1 MRALTTD
8 IDERLLIEAAQRDPR
23 HFGQLYEDNFDR
35 VYGYIARRTRDRAE
49 AEDLTAEVFRQAL
62 AKLRQFEWRGVPI
75 KAWLFRIAA
84 NVLHDRWRD
93 PATRREVAGDEVA
106 EPASDA
112 GIEQRTML
120 VQLLERLP
128 EDQQAV
134 LKRRFFEGR
143 SIAEI
148 AKELERSEGAIKQ
161 LQFRALQTLRR
172 QTRSQHE

>member
-84 NVLHDRWRD
+84 ECAARPLARSRD
-93 PATRREVAGDEVA
+93 A
-106 EPASDA
+106 
-112 GIEQRTML
+112 
-120 VQLLERLP
+120 
-128 EDQQAV
+128 
-134 LKRRFFEGR
+134 KRSG
-143 SIAEI
+143 
-148 AKELERSEGAIKQ
+148 G
-161 LQFRALQTLRR
+161 
-172 QTRSQHE
+172 

>member
-1 MRALTTD
+1 
-8 IDERLLIEAAQRDPR
+8 
-23 HFGQLYEDNFDR
+23 
-35 VYGYIARRTRDRAE
+35 
-49 AEDLTAEVFRQAL
+49 
-62 AKLRQFEWRGVPI
+62 
-75 KAWLFRIAA
+75 
-84 NVLHDRWRD
+84 
-93 PATRREVAGDEVA
+93 
-106 EPASDA
+106 
-112 GIEQRTML
+112 ML